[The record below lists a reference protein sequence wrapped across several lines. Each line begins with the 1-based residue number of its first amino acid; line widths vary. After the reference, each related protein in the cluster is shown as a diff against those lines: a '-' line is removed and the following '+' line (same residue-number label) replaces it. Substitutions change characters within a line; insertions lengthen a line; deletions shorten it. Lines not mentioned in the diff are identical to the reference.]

1 MPGVERTLRELRAWG
16 VKLAMASSSKNAGE
30 ILAKIGMADAFDARV
45 DGNDITHSKPH
56 PEVFLTAAARLGTPP
71 AECLVV
77 EDAEAGVDA
86 ALAGGMKALA
96 VGHAATCGRAARGA
110 RDLSAITVAEM
121 LTI

>member
-1 MPGVERTLRELRAWG
+1 
-16 VKLAMASSSKNAGE
+16 
-30 ILAKIGMADAFDARV
+30 MADAFDARV

-86 ALAGGMKALA
+86 GLAGGMKVLA
-96 VGHAATCGRAARGA
+96 VGHAATCGRAARDA